1 MLSGLEGL
9 TWPVAIAFAW
19 MLGEAGHRALRL
31 PRICV
36 YGLVGFG
43 LAYSQIGFL
52 PRPDDS
58 TVLVLANIGL
68 GLILFEFGYR
78 INLHWLRANP
88 WIGVSGL
95 VESLATL
102 AAVYALAIWQ
112 GMAMLPAFLLASLAM
127 ATSPAEVLRVV
138 NEQRSSGQ
146 VTDRALHLSALN
158 CVLAVFLFNVAVG
171 LWTFDASHS
180 LWPAVSHS
188 LVVLVLSGAL
198 GTAAGCAVP
207 AMMRWFGDLGQDAT
221 IAFAVVVILLVS
233 LAHWLEVSPML
244 AALTFGLVARHRRAT
259 LSSAQR
265 NFGVLGDL
273 LTVLLFVFV
282 SASLSWPRVLA
293 GGLLALSLVGVRLA
307 TKVIGSLLFARFSGI
322 SWRKGA
328 LTGLALTPMSV
339 LVSALLIEVRHGGI
353 NLLDVLTPIAAASL
367 LMVVVGPLL
376 TKLALHWAHESP
388 AADET

>member
-19 MLGEAGHRALRL
+19 VLGEAGHRALRL
-31 PRICV
+31 PRISV

-58 TVLVLANIGL
+58 TLLVLANIGL

-88 WIGVSGL
+88 WIGVSGV

-180 LWPAVSHS
+180 LLPAVSHS

-198 GTAAGCAVP
+198 GTAAGYAVP

-233 LAHWLEVSPML
+233 LAHWLAVSPVL

-328 LTGLALTPMSV
+328 LTGLALAPMSV
-339 LVSALLIEVRHGGI
+339 LVSALLIEARHGGI
-353 NLLDVLTPIAAASL
+353 NLLDVLTPMAAAAL
-367 LMVVVGPLL
+367 LMEVLGPVL
-376 TKLALHWAHESP
+376 TQLALHWAHESR
-388 AADET
+388 ASDEP